1 MRYASILFATL
12 AVALPAWANDGVRT
26 EPPARTRA
34 ALSLEESFA
43 GEQLRGD
50 QRGVVTSAAK
60 SKLELQAKPI
70 EVLRVELAV
79 VGRRYDGASTLP
91 AARYLP
97 ASTRS
102 LLIEGDAAAGTPGT
116 ADLLTFELADAAY
129 VHQAF
134 AELTSPHLRLRVGRQ
149 TYRVGAGAAYRPT
162 DLLNSAS
169 PADPM
174 WEPEGR
180 DAVLIGATVRPFQV
194 EAFAQRS
201 PHASWLVRAW
211 MSSSGWR
218 VGASFTHYTQSRTDW
233 QAVNSA
239 AALTSVAAGGM
250 GGFVRDFR
258 WNLAA
263 AEVEGVAG
271 GVNLRGEV
279 GYALVRPASDSGTLE
294 RAGRDHLRLLAGADH
309 TFRWGLTALAEYM
322 YLGQGR
328 ARAADLDFNDRLALL
343 AGEVLTASRHS
354 AFISVEQQ
362 LPGRVALGLRGSLS
376 VMDPVNAVLFPF
388 VGWTIADWGQLNL
401 QGALPTGPR
410 QGLIGNAGPSITLWL
425 KLQAQT
431 SQRLW

>member
-1 MRYASILFATL
+1 MRHAAMLFATL
-12 AVALPAWANDGVRT
+12 ALARPAWADDGVQA
-26 EPPARTRA
+26 ELPARWRA

-43 GEQLRGD
+43 GEQLRD
-50 QRGVVTSAAK
+50 DERGVVTSAAK
-60 SKLELQAKPI
+60 SKLELQARPI
-70 EVLRVELAV
+70 EAIRVELAV
-79 VGRRYDGASTLP
+79 VGRRYDGATTLP

-97 ASTRS
+97 APTRS
-102 LLIEGDAAAGTPGT
+102 LLINRDAAAGTPGT

-129 VHQAF
+129 LHQAF
-134 AELTSPHLRLRVGRQ
+134 AELASPHLRLRVGRQ

-162 DLLNSAS
+162 DLLNFAS

-180 DAVLIGATVRPFQV
+180 DAVLIGATVGSFHM
-194 EAFAQRS
+194 EAFAQRA
-201 PHASWLVRAW
+201 PQASWVGRAW
-211 MSSSGWR
+211 ISSSGWR
-218 VGASFTHYTQSRTDW
+218 LGASFTHHTQPRTDW

-263 AEVEGVAG
+263 AEVEGAAG

-279 GYALVRPASDSGTLE
+279 GYAFVGPVSESGTLE

-309 TFRWGLTALAEYM
+309 TFRGGLTALVEYM

-328 ARAADLDFNDRLALL
+328 VRAADLDFNDRLALL

-354 AFISVEQQ
+354 AFISVEK
-362 LPGRVALGLRGSLS
+362 PVAGRLALGLRGSISL
-376 VMDPVNAVLFPF
+376 MDPVNAMLFPF
-388 VGWTIADWGQLNL
+388 VGWTHADWGQLSL
-401 QGALPTGPR
+401 QGALPTGR
-410 QGLIGNAGPSITLWL
+410 RHGLIGNAGPSLTLWL
-425 KLQAQT
+425 KLQMQT
-431 SQRLW
+431 SQRL